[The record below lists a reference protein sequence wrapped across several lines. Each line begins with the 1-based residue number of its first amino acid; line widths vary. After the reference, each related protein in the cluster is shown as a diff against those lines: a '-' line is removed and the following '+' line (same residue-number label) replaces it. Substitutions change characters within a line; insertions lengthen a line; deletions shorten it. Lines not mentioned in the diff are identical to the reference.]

1 VHVFGFGV
9 DFCFWFSRI
18 HRKVHSGPEGVIFF
32 NTIYNGN
39 QSVNTSS
46 LEVSNP
52 ETRVPG
58 DRPGRHNRILVV
70 DDELGLR
77 EICEEALVENGY
89 TVFCVGS
96 GQEALD
102 YLAKAE
108 VDMILS
114 DFRMPNMSGLELL
127 EKVKTLGLDPDF
139 LIMTGF
145 GTIET
150 AVECIKKGAAD
161 YLPKPFNIS
170 HLLLKVKKVLKDRN
184 DRLDRKKLSSLVR
197 MLNLS
202 NALNVQ
208 LDLAALVQEFL
219 FHVQKNFA
227 PDSVLFHLPNT
238 LSLNRVTVRG
248 ALLRTNRP
256 LFIWLNQICKT
267 VQHRGESKIVD
278 HSTVSLE
285 ATSPPSEGEDFPY
298 SIMVV
303 PMLQYSQAIGT
314 IAVVRSKDKPRYTPA
329 DLQLL
334 TVFSSHIASSL
345 QNAQLYTRMKNL
357 NWEVIR
363 SYARAVEA
371 KDIYTRGHSE
381 RVATYAQSLGQSI
394 GLSRQELDILYMAGV
409 LHDIGKI
416 GIPDSILNKP
426 DILTPEEYNIMKSH
440 PQVGRDILSQVT
452 SFKEILPVVYH
463 HHERID
469 GKGYPDGLR
478 GSEIPFLARVICVV
492 DSYEAMTSDR
502 AYRKALPLE
511 TVRTI
516 LEAGAGTQ
524 WQDDLVREWLALVD
538 SDSLSLEK

>member
-1 VHVFGFGV
+1 
-9 DFCFWFSRI
+9 
-18 HRKVHSGPEGVIFF
+18 
-32 NTIYNGN
+32 
-39 QSVNTSS
+39 
-46 LEVSNP
+46 
-52 ETRVPG
+52 
-58 DRPGRHNRILVV
+58 
-70 DDELGLR
+70 
-77 EICEEALVENGY
+77 
-89 TVFCVGS
+89 
-96 GQEALD
+96 
-102 YLAKAE
+102 
-108 VDMILS
+108 
-114 DFRMPNMSGLELL
+114 
-127 EKVKTLGLDPDF
+127 
-139 LIMTGF
+139 
-145 GTIET
+145 
-150 AVECIKKGAAD
+150 
-161 YLPKPFNIS
+161 
-170 HLLLKVKKVLKDRN
+170 
-184 DRLDRKKLSSLVR
+184 
-197 MLNLS
+197 
-202 NALNVQ
+202 
-208 LDLAALVQEFL
+208 
-219 FHVQKNFA
+219 
-227 PDSVLFHLPNT
+227 
-238 LSLNRVTVRG
+238 
-248 ALLRTNRP
+248 LLRTNRP

-440 PQVGRDILSQVT
+440 PQVGRD
-452 SFKEILPVVYH
+452 
-463 HHERID
+463 
-469 GKGYPDGLR
+469 
-478 GSEIPFLARVICVV
+478 VV